1 MARAAVIA
9 VIAILLA
16 GCDSLPDKPVRA
28 SLYDFGPG
36 AVVAE
41 AQSAPTQPP
50 IVLPDVETPS
60 SFDGAPI
67 MYRLG
72 YSDPHQLRPYAF
84 ARWGAPPPQLVRQK
98 LREQLGRDRLILDS
112 EEASGVAR
120 TGGARPRVLRV
131 QLEEF
136 THYFESQ
143 GQSHGLVRLRCTLL
157 ESTPAGERP
166 VGQRNFTLR
175 SPAST
180 ADASGGVKALAA
192 ATEAAAQE
200 VARWLQQLR

>member
-1 MARAAVIA
+1 MARAAAIIA
-9 VIAILLA
+9 SAVLLA
-16 GCDSLPDKPVRA
+16 ACNALPDKPVRA
-28 SLYDFGPG
+28 SLYYFGPG
-36 AVVAE
+36 SVVPE
-41 AQSAPTQPP
+41 APAAPTQPP

-72 YSDPHQLRPYAF
+72 YADPHQLRPYAF

-98 LREQLGRDRLILDS
+98 LREQLGRERLVLDS
-112 EEASGVAR
+112 EEAAGVAR
-120 TGGARPRVLRV
+120 AGAARPRVLRV

-157 ESTPAGERP
+157 EPTPAGERP
-166 VGQRNFTLR
+166 IGQRTFTLR
-175 SPAST
+175 SPAAT